1 MRSQADGGG
10 WSNPRAIR
18 RDTNIPVTRP
28 ERLRAIPIADL
39 ARMFA
44 AWNRGN
50 LRARLAYYH
59 DTRGPAHHT
68 IERKP

>member
-1 MRSQADGGG
+1 MTAYARRSLHV
-10 WSNPRAIR
+10 P
-18 RDTNIPVTRP
+18 TTRP
-28 ERLRAIPIADL
+28 EHRRAIPLTDL

-44 AWNRGN
+44 AWNRDQ